1 VILAFCREAQ
11 AQDCRL
17 ERICALLQVHH
28 RSLQRWTKQ
37 GLTDKRKGAVKQ
49 TRRKIDAGERQ
60 EIVSV
65 CCSKPY
71 QDLTPH
77 QIVPLLADKRTY
89 IASESTMYRVLKQE
103 GLSAHQKAPGT
114 RKKKV
119 PDELKA
125 TRVNKIWSW
134 DINYLKTDVRG
145 SYFYLYL
152 FMDIFSRAIMGWEIH
167 DSENGEASSKL
178 FTKLCLD
185 RKARGV
191 TLHSDNG
198 SPMRSFHML
207 EALRKL
213 GVTPSFS
220 RPSVSDDNP
229 YSESLFKTIKY
240 TAGYPQSFHSIEEA
254 QAWMTRFTHWYNNE
268 HRHSGIKYVTP
279 MQRHTGQDRDILA
292 RRQVVYAQARL
303 NNPSRW
309 TIQDRSWSRPEE
321 VFLKRP
327 NRKLKKKDA
336 A

>member
-1 VILAFCREAQ
+1 MCREAQ
-11 AQDCRL
+11 ALGCRI

-37 GLTDKRKGAVKQ
+37 GLADKRKGAVKQ
-49 TRRKIDAGERQ
+49 TPRKLDAGERQ
-60 EIVSV
+60 KIVSV
-65 CCSKPY
+65 CCSKQY

-77 QIVPLLADKRTY
+77 QIVPLLADKGTY

-103 GLSAHQKAPGT
+103 GLSVSKKAPGAL
-114 RKKKV
+114 KKKV

-125 TRVNKIWSW
+125 TKVNQIWSW
-134 DINYLKTDVRG
+134 DISYLKTNVRG

-185 RKARGV
+185 HKAQGV

-198 SPMRSFHML
+198 GPMRSFHML
-207 EALRKL
+207 EALQKL

-240 TAGYPQSFHSIEEA
+240 TAGYPQSFQSIEEA

-279 MQRHTGQDRDILA
+279 NQRHTGQDRDILA
-292 RRQVVYAQARL
+292 RRQVVYTQARL

-309 TIQDRSWSRPEE
+309 TIQDRSWSRPDE
-321 VFLKRP
+321 VYLKRP
-327 NRKLKKKDA
+327 NHKLKKKDA